1 MVHVKL
7 CSTLAVYYYTNTLLM
22 VSIQNLTFSYSR
34 RKEPV
39 IDGVTLDLNSG
50 SVYGLL
56 GPNGAGKSTL
66 LYLISGLLTPSEGKV
81 LLDDTET
88 RLRRPST
95 LADIFIVPEEFDLP
109 SIKLS
114 SYVKLNAPYYPN
126 FSIDD
131 MKRHLEMFSMD
142 SNPNLGKLSM
152 GQKKK
157 VFMAFAL
164 ACNTKVLLMDEPTN
178 GLDIPGKSVF
188 RRFIASNMS
197 DERTIVISTHQ
208 VRDIDNLL
216 DHIVMIDTHRLICS
230 APVSLISERLS
241 FTTTSN
247 PDLIAKALYAQPTVA
262 GTNVVLPNDGSDDTR
277 VDLEMLFQLALEK
290 PQLLNQQLMNDGEL
304 K

>member
-1 MVHVKL
+1 M
-7 CSTLAVYYYTNTLLM
+7 VYYNTNTLLM
-22 VSIQNLTFSYSR
+22 VSIQNLTFSYRR
-34 RKEPV
+34 RKQPV
-39 IDGVTLDLNSG
+39 IEDLSLDLNSG

-66 LYLISGLLTPSEGKV
+66 LYLIAGLLTPTSGRV
-81 LLDDTET
+81 LLDDVNT
-88 RLRRPST
+88 RLRRPGT

-109 SIKLS
+109 SIRLS

-126 FSIDD
+126 FSLDD

-142 SNPNLGKLSM
+142 SNPNLGQLSM

-164 ACNTKVLLMDEPTN
+164 ACNTRIMLMDEPTN

-188 RRFIASNMS
+188 RRFIASNMN
-197 DERTIVISTHQ
+197 DDRTVVISTHQ
-208 VRDIDNLL
+208 VRDLDNLL
-216 DHIVMIDTHRLICS
+216 DHIVMIDTHKLICS

-241 FTTTSN
+241 FTTTSS
-247 PDLIAKALYAQPTVA
+247 PEVVAHALYAQPTLT
-262 GTNVVLPNDGSDDTR
+262 GTNVVLPNDGTDDTR

-290 PQLLNQQLMNDGEL
+290 PELLNQQLRNNDGES